1 MFEMRLRAHARLSSL
16 ACVVDCAVAGFVVA
30 GFVVAGFLAG
40 ARPAMADER
49 ALADFYG
56 KNKITIAVGFSPG
69 GNYDLYARV
78 IARHMGRAI
87 PGGPDIIVQNM
98 PGAGSRVLAN
108 ALYGRGPFDGTMIGV
123 PNQGIPTDQ
132 ALGEQGVQFDA
143 AKFFWIGSPNQEVNV
158 AWTWHT
164 SKLRTLDDARRI
176 EGVMGSSGPGSPTY
190 VYPRVMNMLLGTRF
204 KVVSGYPGSNEL
216 DHAIE
221 KGEVDGRGAVS
232 WAALKVTNDWPRQG
246 KVNLLVQIGLKK
258 APDLPDL
265 PLLHELATT
274 PEDRQV
280 LEFLSLAPALGRPFF
295 MPPRTPEDRVAAVR
309 KAFDA
314 TMKDAAFLADAERSR
329 LDVSPLAWREME
341 EIVNRTLNAP
351 RSVVERAREAM
362 K

>member
-1 MFEMRLRAHARLSSL
+1 MTIHRSRAPAGAFAPTSLLACAGLSL
-16 ACVVDCAVAGFVVA
+16 AA
-30 GFVVAGFLAG
+30 LAAAATP
-40 ARPAMADER
+40 ARADER
-49 ALADFYG
+49 ALAEFYG

-87 PGGPDIIVQNM
+87 PGNPEFIVQNM

-108 ALYGRGPFDGTMIGV
+108 ALFQRGPFDGTMIGV

-143 AKFFWIGSPNQEVNV
+143 AKFYWLGSPNQEVNV

-164 SKLRTLDDARRI
+164 SKVRTLDDARRI

-190 VYPRVMNMLLGTRF
+190 VYPRVMNMLLGTKF

-232 WAALKVTNDWPRQG
+232 WAALKVTSDWVQQD
-246 KVNLLVQIGLKK
+246 KVNLLAQIGLKK
-258 APDLPDL
+258 AADLPNL
-265 PLLHELATT
+265 PILHELATNE
-274 PEDRQV
+274 EDRRL

-295 MPPRTPEDRVAAVR
+295 MPPRTPEERVAAVR

-329 LDVSPLAWREME
+329 LDVSPLPWREME
-341 EIVNRTLNAP
+341 EIVARTLNAP
-351 RSVVERAREAM
+351 KAVVERAREAM

>member
-132 ALGEQGVQFDA
+132 ALGEQGVQFDV